1 MPSFGGIMSQPLV
14 VTIPHRLGKA
24 EASRRLRS
32 GLESAR
38 TRYSHLLSVQEE
50 TWVGDSLTLRVAA
63 LGQSANGVIE
73 VAEDHLRLEV
83 QLPWLLAK
91 LGESIKGVVRREGT
105 LLLEK
110 K

>member
-1 MPSFGGIMSQPLV
+1 MSQPLV
-14 VTIPHRLGKA
+14 VTIPHRLGKE
-24 EASRRLRS
+24 EAASRLRS
-32 GLESAR
+32 GLGQAR
-38 TRYSHLLSVQEE
+38 TRYSHLLQVQEE
-50 TWVGDSLTLRVAA
+50 TWAGDNLTLRVSA

-73 VAEDHLRLEV
+73 VADDHLRLEV

-91 LGESIKGVVRREGT
+91 LGETIKGVVRREGT

>member
-1 MPSFGGIMSQPLV
+1 MSQPLV
-14 VTIPHRLGKA
+14 VTIPHRLGKQ
-24 EASRRLRS
+24 EAARRLRS
-32 GLESAR
+32 GLGLAR
-38 TRYSHLLSVQEE
+38 TRYAHLLQVHEE
-50 TWVGDSLTLRVAA
+50 TWVENSLSLRVAA

-91 LGESIKGVVRREGT
+91 LGETIKGVVRREGT

>member
-1 MPSFGGIMSQPLV
+1 MSQPLV
-14 VTIPHRLGKA
+14 VTIPHRLGKQ
-24 EASRRLRS
+24 EAARRLRS
-32 GLESAR
+32 GLDAAR
-38 TRYSHLLSVQEE
+38 TRYGQVLAVQEE
-50 TWVGDSLTLRVAA
+50 TWVGDTLTLRVSA
-63 LGQSANGVIE
+63 LGQSANGVID

-91 LGESIKGVVRREGT
+91 LGETIKGVVRREGT

>member
-38 TRYSHLLSVQEE
+38 MRYSHLLSVQEE

-63 LGQSANGVIE
+63 LGQSANGVID

>member
-1 MPSFGGIMSQPLV
+1 MSQPLV
-14 VTIPHRLGKA
+14 VTIPHRLGKQ
-24 EASRRLRS
+24 EAARRLRG
-32 GLESAR
+32 GLDAAR
-38 TRYSHLLSVQEE
+38 TRYGHLLAVQEE
-50 TWVGDSLTLRVAA
+50 TWVENSLTLRVSA
-63 LGQSANGVIE
+63 LGQSANGVID

-91 LGESIKGVVRREGT
+91 LGETVKGVLRREGT

>member
-1 MPSFGGIMSQPLV
+1 MSQPLV
-14 VTIPHRLGKA
+14 VTIPHRLGKE
-24 EASRRLRS
+24 EAARRLRS
-32 GLESAR
+32 GLGQAR
-38 TRYSHLLSVQEE
+38 TRYSHFLQVQEE
-50 TWVGDSLTLRVAA
+50 TWAGDNLTLRVSA

-73 VAEDHLRLEV
+73 VADDHLRLEV

-91 LGESIKGVVRREGT
+91 LGETIKGVVRREGT

>member
-1 MPSFGGIMSQPLV
+1 MSQPLV
-14 VTIPHRLGKA
+14 VTIPHRLGKE
-24 EASRRLRS
+24 EAARRLRS
-32 GLESAR
+32 GLGAAR
-38 TRYSHLLSVQEE
+38 TRYGHVLQVQEE
-50 TWVGDSLTLRVAA
+50 TWAGDSLTLRVSA

-91 LGESIKGVVRREGT
+91 LGETIKGVVRREGT